1 MVETLPP
8 LPDRQ
13 RHGGRWPKSV
23 FARLSRLLQVAWS
36 IGCAVRVTGGWRNL
50 TRHLR
55 SAGGWRPAYGALVGF
70 VALGGRNRERRYRR
84 WLRGVE
90 PATATSADPL
100 AFVVTFAGLDG
111 QNVDILVGALA
122 ELPSCLVLVDARS
135 PRLEECLATLRHR
148 GLEAA
153 STTGEVDVGGLP
165 TGCSGVVFL
174 RAGGCPNPQ
183 CVGEIET
190 SLRAGAELVYGDA
203 DEFGPKGRRKPRFKP
218 DFSIDLLLYQDFI
231 SDCVAVRKD
240 TLDRIPAWD
249 FQDSYGTVLQWVALC
264 ARITHVPAVLSHALA
279 PNREPTCAP
288 HALSAFLR
296 QRYAGAIEH
305 QPNGWRCRFPMPD
318 NVRITVIV
326 PTRDHL
332 DLLEACIGS
341 LYATNKAT
349 PFETVIVDNRSRE
362 RETLAWLSNAPLAH
376 ARLRVVAADVEF
388 NWSQLNN
395 IAVEGSGSDIFVFLN
410 NDTESVDTGWLAR
423 LAEYALRPDVGAV
436 GPMLLF
442 RDGSIQH
449 AGLVVGAGQRADVI
463 YRGTAPD
470 FADHAFVSPRLPRN
484 VAAVTGACLA
494 VRASSFRSLGLFDE
508 RFPIS
513 GDVEFC
519 LRAHTAGLRNV
530 YAADVVLVHRESVT
544 RGRSR
549 HPEDDARLQSL
560 VDANMP
566 RDPYYSPHLAQV
578 AGVGRGAPR
587 YALLHEEPG
596 RR

>member
-13 RHGGRWPKSV
+13 RHGGRWRKSV
-23 FARLSRLLQVAWS
+23 FARLSRLLQVFWY
-36 IGCAVRVTGGWRNL
+36 IGCAVRVTGGWRHL

-70 VALGGRNRERRYRR
+70 VALGGRDRERRYRS
-84 WLRGVE
+84 WLREVE
-90 PATATSADPL
+90 PATATSAAAL

-111 QNVDILVGALA
+111 RKVDILVGALA
-122 ELPSCLVLVDARS
+122 ELPDCLIFVDAKS
-135 PRLEECLATLRHR
+135 TRLEEGLGALRRR
-148 GLEAA
+148 GLVAT
-153 STTGEVDVGGLP
+153 STAGEIDPRGLP
-165 TGCSGVVFL
+165 TGCLGVVFV
-174 RAGGCPNPQ
+174 RAGGCPNPR

-190 SLRAGAELVYGDA
+190 SLGAGAQLVYGDA
-203 DEFGPKGRRKPRFKP
+203 DEFGPMGRRKPRFKP
-218 DFSIDLLLYQDFI
+218 DFSIDLLLYEDFM

-249 FQDSYGTVLQWVALC
+249 FQDSYGTVLQWVDLC

-279 PNREPTCAP
+279 PSKGSTDAP
-288 HALSAFLR
+288 QALSAFLR

-305 QPNGWRCRFPMPD
+305 RPNGWRCRFPMPD

-326 PTRDHL
+326 PTRDRL

-341 LYATNKAT
+341 LYATNKAM

-362 RETLAWLSNAPLAH
+362 RETLAWLSNAPLAF

-395 IAVEGSGSDIFVFLN
+395 MAVEGPESDVFVFLN
-410 NDTESVDTGWLAR
+410 NDTESVDNDWLAR

-484 VAAVTGACLA
+484 VSAVTGACLA
-494 VRASSFRSLGLFDE
+494 VRASAFRALGVFDE

-519 LRAHTAGLRNV
+519 LRAHMAGLRNV

-587 YALLHEEPG
+587 YALLHEEPV

>member
-8 LPDRQ
+8 LPDGR
-13 RHGGRWPKSV
+13 RHSGRWRRSV
-23 FARLSRLLQVAWS
+23 FTRLSRLLQVVWY

-70 VALGGRNRERRYRR
+70 IALGGRNRERRYRR
-84 WLRGVE
+84 WLREVE
-90 PATATSADPL
+90 PAPATASDPL

-111 QNVDILVGALA
+111 GEIDILVGALA
-122 ELPSCLVLVDARS
+122 ALRDCLIFVDAKS
-135 PRLEECLATLRHR
+135 PRLEEGLTVFRHH

-153 STTGEVDVGGLP
+153 STTGAIDAGGLP

-190 SLRAGAELVYGDA
+190 SFRAGAELVYGDA
-203 DEFGPKGRRKPRFKP
+203 DEFGSKGRRKPRFKP
-218 DFSIDLLLYQDFI
+218 DFSIDLLLYQDFM
-231 SDCVAVRKD
+231 SDCVAVRRD
-240 TLDRIPAWD
+240 MLDRIPAWD
-249 FQDSYGTVLQWVALC
+249 FQDSYGTVLRWVALC
-264 ARITHVPAVLSHALA
+264 GRITHVPAVLSHALA
-279 PNREPTCAP
+279 PSRCPTHAP
-288 HALSAFLR
+288 QALSAFLR
-296 QRYAGAIEH
+296 ERYAGAIE
-305 QPNGWRCRFPMPD
+305 QRPNGWRCRFPMPD

-326 PTRDHL
+326 PTRDRL

-362 RETLAWLSNAPLAH
+362 RETLAWFRNAPQSYS
-376 ARLRVVAADVEF
+376 RLRVVAADVEF
-388 NWSQLNN
+388 NWSQVNN
-395 IAVEGSGSDIFVFLN
+395 MAVEGSGSDVFVFLN
-410 NDTESVDTGWLAR
+410 NDTESIADGWLAR
-423 LAEYALRPDVGAV
+423 LAEYVLRPDVGAV
-436 GPMLLF
+436 GPMLVF

-449 AGLVVGAGQRADVI
+449 AGLVVSARQQADVI

-484 VAAVTGACLA
+484 VSAVTGACLA
-494 VRASSFRSLGLFDE
+494 VRASAFRALGLFDE
-508 RFPIS
+508 RFSIS

-544 RGRSR
+544 RGRSP

-578 AGVGRGAPR
+578 GGVGRGAPR
-587 YALLHEEPG
+587 YALLHEEPV
-596 RR
+596 RH